1 MFQVHLTIT
10 IVSPIYKSVNN
21 NIKLFFKGVK
31 IVNER
36 QKRLK
41 QMEQKG
47 YLAIPPKQREKNL
60 KQALASLKELFVK
73 DYKAY

>member
-1 MFQVHLTIT
+1 M
-10 IVSPIYKSVNN
+10 
-21 NIKLFFKGVK
+21 
-31 IVNER
+31 NER

-60 KQALASLKELFVK
+60 KQALASLKELFVN